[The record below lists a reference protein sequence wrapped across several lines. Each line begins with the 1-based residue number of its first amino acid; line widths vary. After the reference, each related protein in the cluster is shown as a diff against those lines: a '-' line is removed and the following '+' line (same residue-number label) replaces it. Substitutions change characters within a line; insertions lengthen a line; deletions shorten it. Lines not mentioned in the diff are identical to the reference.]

1 MVDHFKCQ
9 GWVNKALV
17 VPVEDCKT
25 AYEMDGVLALASKG
39 GELCKRFEQFCREH
53 LCMESWYF
61 ILDALLYEMVSWPF
75 S

>member
-1 MVDHFKCQ
+1 
-9 GWVNKALV
+9 
-17 VPVEDCKT
+17 
-25 AYEMDGVLALASKG
+25 MDGVLALASKG

-61 ILDALLYEMVSWPF
+61 ILDAVLYEMVSWPF